1 MPNRRTVDPDGTQ
14 ASVRTIT
21 LRVTE
26 RQLLQM
32 ATLCSARNV
41 KRSRLLR
48 ELVQKAWDEVPE
60 PF

>member
-1 MPNRRTVDPDGTQ
+1 MPNRRTVDPDGAA

-26 RQLLQM
+26 KQLTQM
-32 ATLCSARNV
+32 ATLCSSRGIR
-41 KRSRLLR
+41 RSRLLR
-48 ELVQKAWDEVPE
+48 QLVQEAWEKEPE